1 MTGPSSDATI
11 AADSSAMAAAP
22 PDGTPIIDVRGVSK
36 EFPGVL
42 ALDKV
47 SLTVMPGEVHA
58 LVGENGA
65 GKSTL
70 VKCLSGVQEPD
81 GGEMYLF
88 GQPYLAQAPHEAI
101 EAGIRVVYQELN
113 LLTYLTIEENLSF
126 ESLPSKRGLVDRK
139 TLRERAQRLMA
150 EVGLEMP
157 PDTAV
162 EELGIAQMQLVE
174 IARAL
179 LTEAKL
185 LILDEPTATLTPR
198 ETDQLFEIVR
208 KLAGQGI
215 GVLFISH
222 HLDEVKELGDRV
234 TVFRNGAWVATEDVA
249 DVSVD
254 RIIELMVGRVMAEG
268 YPFRPA
274 VALGHELLTVE
285 GLTYRGNV
293 EPVSLTLHEG
303 EILGIAGLVGSGR
316 TEAMRAIFG
325 ADKAAAGVIR
335 VDGEVVDIKSPEDSV
350 AAGICLLTEDRKT
363 QGLMLDMSVAQNTT
377 ITKLESITRRGLL
390 QRKKETEASQELID
404 ALSIKAQSPG
414 QLARYLSGG
423 NQQKV
428 VVAKWLFAE
437 SRILIFDEPTRGID
451 VGAKFEIYNLI
462 WDLVQEGKGAIVVSS
477 DLPELLGICHRI
489 AVFSKGA
496 VVGELPRDQFSEK
509 AVLELAYKNYL
520 GPASAAARASQ
531 SSTGETA

>member
-1 MTGPSSDATI
+1 V
-11 AADSSAMAAAP
+11 AP
-22 PDGTPIIDVRGVSK
+22 PGGEPILEVRELSK

-42 ALDKV
+42 ALDRV
-47 SLTVMPGEVHA
+47 SLSVMPGEVHA

-70 VKCLSGVQEPD
+70 VKALSGVHKPD
-81 GGEMYLF
+81 GGEVILD
-88 GQPYLAQAPHEAI
+88 GRPYAPRDPEEALT
-101 EAGIRVVYQELN
+101 AGIRVVYQELN

-126 ESLPSKRGLVDRK
+126 ERLPSKRGLVDRA
-139 TLRERAQRLMA
+139 TMRARAEELMV
-150 EVGLEMP
+150 EVGLDMP

-162 EELGIAQMQLVE
+162 EDLGIAQMQLVE

-179 LTEAKL
+179 LTDARV

-198 ETDQLFEIVR
+198 ETDQLFGIVR
-208 KLAGQGI
+208 KLAERGI
-215 GVLFISH
+215 GILFISH
-222 HLDEVKELGDRV
+222 HLDEVKEIGDRV
-234 TVFRNGAWVATEDVA
+234 TVLRNGQWVATRDVA
-249 DVSVD
+249 DINVAE
-254 RIIELMVGRVMAEG
+254 IIELMVGRAMTEG
-268 YPFRPA
+268 YPFRPE
-274 VALGHELLTVE
+274 VELGDELLSVE
-285 GLTYRGNV
+285 GLTYRGNA
-293 EPVSLTLHEG
+293 EPVSLQLREG
-303 EILGIAGLVGSGR
+303 EILGVAGLVGSGR

-325 ADKAAAGVIR
+325 ADEAGSGVIK
-335 VDGEVVDIKSPEDSV
+335 VAGEVVHVKEPSDAV
-350 AAGICLLTEDRKT
+350 AAGICLLTEDRKS

-377 ITKLESITRRGLL
+377 ITKLEAITRRGLL
-390 QRKKETEASQELID
+390 QTRVEAAASQELID

-414 QLARYLSGG
+414 QLARFLSGG

-462 WDLVQEGKGAIVVSS
+462 WDLVQQGKGAIFVSS

-489 AVFSKGA
+489 IVFSKGA
-496 VVGELPRDQFSEK
+496 VVGELPRERFSEK

-520 GPASAAARASQ
+520 DPATAAARAAMTA
-531 SSTGETA
+531 TGEDA

>member
-1 MTGPSSDATI
+1 MTGPTSDATI
-11 AADSSAMAAAP
+11 AADPSATAVAL
-22 PDGTPIIDVRGVSK
+22 PDGTPIIDVREVSK
-36 EFPGVL
+36 QFPGVL

-47 SLTVMPGEVHA
+47 GLTVVPGEVHA

-70 VKCLSGVQEPD
+70 VKCLSGVQVPD
-81 GGEMYLF
+81 GGEMLLF
-88 GQPYLAQAPHEAI
+88 GEPYLAQTPQEAI

-126 ESLPSKRGLVDRK
+126 ESLPSNHGLVDRS
-139 TLRERAQRLMA
+139 TMRERAERLMA

-162 EELGIAQMQLVE
+162 EDLGIAQMQLVE

-198 ETDQLFEIVR
+198 ETDQLFGIIR
-208 KLAGQGI
+208 KLAGRGI

-222 HLDEVKELGDRV
+222 HLDEVKEIGDRV
-234 TVFRNGAWVATEDVA
+234 TVLRNGQWVATEDVT
-249 DVSVD
+249 DVTVAH
-254 RIIELMVGRVMAEG
+254 IIELMVGRVMTEG
-268 YPFRPA
+268 YPFRPT
-274 VALGHELLTVE
+274 VELGDELLSVE

-293 EPVSLTLHEG
+293 EPVSLQLQAG
-303 EILGIAGLVGSGR
+303 EILGVAGLVGSGR

-325 ADKAAAGVIR
+325 ADKADSGVIR
-335 VDGEVVDIKSPEDSV
+335 VEGQVVEIHEPSDAV
-350 AAGICLLTEDRKT
+350 RAGICLLTEDRKS

-377 ITKLESITRRGLL
+377 ITKLEAITKHGLL
-390 QRKKETEASQELID
+390 QTRVEASASQELID
-404 ALSIKAQSPG
+404 ALSIKAQSPS
-414 QLARYLSGG
+414 QLARFLSGG

-428 VVAKWLFAE
+428 VVAKWLFAD

-462 WDLVQEGKGAIVVSS
+462 WDLVERGKGALVVSS

-489 AVFSKGA
+489 IVFSKGA
-496 VVGELPRDQFSEK
+496 LVGELGREQFNEK

-520 GPASAAARASQ
+520 DPATAAARASQ
-531 SSTGETA
+531 SSTGESA

>member
-1 MTGPSSDATI
+1 MTGPTGDTTI
-11 AADSSAMAAAP
+11 AAEPSAAAVAP
-22 PDGTPIIDVRGVSK
+22 PAGTPIIDVREVSK
-36 EFPGVL
+36 EFPGVR
-42 ALDKV
+42 ALDEV

-70 VKCLSGVQEPD
+70 VKCLAGVQIPD
-81 GGEMYLF
+81 GGEMSLF
-88 GQPYLAQAPHEAI
+88 GEPYLAHAPHEAI

-126 ESLPSKRGLVDRK
+126 ESLPSKRGLLDRA
-139 TLRERAQRLMA
+139 TMRERAERLMA
-150 EVGLEMP
+150 EVGLEMS
-157 PDTAV
+157 PDTV
-162 EELGIAQMQLVE
+162 LEDLGIAQMQLVE

-179 LTEAKL
+179 LTDAKL

-198 ETDQLFEIVR
+198 ETQQLFGIVR
-208 KLAGQGI
+208 VLTARGI

-222 HLDEVKELGDRV
+222 HLDEVKEIGDRV
-234 TVFRNGAWVATEDVA
+234 TILRNGRWVATEDVA

-254 RIIELMVGRVMAEG
+254 RIIELMVGRALTEG
-268 YPFRPA
+268 YPFRPSTE
-274 VALGHELLTVE
+274 LGGELLAVE

-293 EPVSLTLHEG
+293 EPVSLQLRAG

-325 ADKAAAGVIR
+325 ADKAEAGVVR
-335 VDGEVVDIKSPEDSV
+335 VDGEVIDIASPKDAV

-363 QGLMLDMSVAQNTT
+363 QGLMLDMSVAQNIT
-377 ITKLESITRRGLL
+377 ITKLESITRHGLL
-390 QRKKETEASQELID
+390 QRQYEADASQDLID

-428 VVAKWLFAE
+428 VVAKWLFAQ

-496 VVGELPRDQFSEK
+496 VVGELPRERFTQK

-520 GPASAAARASQ
+520 DPTTATARASR
-531 SSTGETA
+531 STGEDE

>member
-1 MTGPSSDATI
+1 MTGPTSDATI
-11 AADSSAMAAAP
+11 TAESSAGAAAP
-22 PDGTPIIDVRGVSK
+22 SVGTPLIDVRELSK

-47 SLTVMPGEVHA
+47 SLTLFPGEVHA

-70 VKCLSGVQEPD
+70 VKVLSGVQQPD
-81 GGEMYLF
+81 GGEIRLN
-88 GQPYLAQAPHEAI
+88 GQPYLARDPKEAI
-101 EAGIRVVYQELN
+101 AAGIRVVYQELN

-126 ESLPSKRGLVDRK
+126 ESLPSNRGLIDRK
-139 TLRERAQRLMA
+139 TMRERAERLMA
-150 EVGLEMP
+150 EVGLEMA
-157 PDTAV
+157 PDSAV
-162 EELGIAQMQLVE
+162 EDLGIAQMQLVE

-198 ETDQLFEIVR
+198 ETDQLFGIVR

-222 HLDEVKELGDRV
+222 HLDEVVDIGDRV
-234 TVFRNGAWVATEDVA
+234 TVLRNGAWVATDDVEDVT
-249 DVSVD
+249 VPQ
-254 RIIELMVGRVMAEG
+254 IIELMVGRAMSEA
-268 YPFRPA
+268 YPFRA
-274 VALGHELLTVE
+274 SVELGEELLSVE

-293 EPVSLTLHEG
+293 EPVSLRLRAG
-303 EILGIAGLVGSGR
+303 EILGVAGLVGSGR

-325 ADKAAAGVIR
+325 ADKASSGVIR
-335 VDGEVVDIKSPEDSV
+335 VDDEIVDIGSPKDAV
-350 AAGICLLTEDRKT
+350 GAGICLLTEDRKT

-377 ITKLESITRRGLL
+377 ITRLEAITRRGLL
-390 QRKKETEASQELID
+390 QTGDETAASQDLID
-404 ALSIKAQSPG
+404 ALSIKAQSPS

-428 VVAKWLFAE
+428 VVAKWLFAQ

-462 WDLVQEGKGAIVVSS
+462 WDLAQEGKGAIVVSS

-489 AVFSKGA
+489 LVFSKGA
-496 VVGELPRDQFSEK
+496 VVGELMRDQFSEK

-520 GPASAAARASQ
+520 DPATAAARAKT
-531 SSTGETA
+531 SSTGENA

>member
-1 MTGPSSDATI
+1 MTQRASDATST
-11 AADSSAMAAAP
+11 ADRSAVAVAP
-22 PDGTPIIDVRGVSK
+22 PDETPILDIREVSK

-47 SLTVMPGEVHA
+47 SLTVKAGEVHA

-70 VKCLSGVQEPD
+70 VKVLSGVHVPD
-81 GGEMYLF
+81 GGEVLLGGERYRPRDPEDALT
-88 GQPYLAQAPHEAI
+88 
-101 EAGIRVVYQELN
+101 AGIRVVYQELN
-113 LLTYLTIEENLSF
+113 LLTFLTVEENLSF
-126 ESLPSKRGLVDRK
+126 ESLPSRRGLVDRK
-139 TLRERAQRLMA
+139 VMRERAERLMA
-150 EVGLEMP
+150 EVGLDVP
-157 PDTAV
+157 PATTV
-162 EELGIAQMQLVE
+162 EDLGIAQMQMVE

-179 LTEAKL
+179 LTDAKV

-198 ETDQLFEIVR
+198 ETDQLFGIIR

-222 HLDEVKELGDRV
+222 HLDEVKEIGDRV
-234 TVFRNGAWVATEDVA
+234 TVLRNGQWVATR
-249 DVSVD
+249 DVSDISVAE
-254 RIIELMVGRVMAEG
+254 IIELMVGRTMTEG
-268 YPFRPA
+268 YPFRRS
-274 VALGHELLTVE
+274 VELGPELLSVE
-285 GLTYRGNV
+285 NLTYRGNV
-293 EPVSLTLHEG
+293 EPVSIQLRQG
-303 EILGIAGLVGSGR
+303 EILGVAGLVGSGR

-325 ADKAAAGVIR
+325 ADKPASGV
-335 VDGEVVDIKSPEDSV
+335 VKVNGEVIHVGSPKDSV
-350 AAGICLLTEDRKT
+350 KAGLCLLTEDRKT
-363 QGLMLDMSVAQNTT
+363 QGLMLDMGVAQNTT
-377 ITKLESITRRGLL
+377 ITKLEAITKRGLL
-390 QRKKETEASQELID
+390 QTRDETAAAQELID
-404 ALSIKAQSPG
+404 ALSIKAQSPS

-462 WDLVQEGKGAIVVSS
+462 WDLVEGGKGAMVVSS

-489 AVFSKGA
+489 MVFSKGA
-496 VVGELPRDQFSEK
+496 IVGELLREQFSEK

-520 GPASAAARASQ
+520 DPAIAAQRATRAT
-531 SSTGETA
+531 TGDDA

>member
-1 MTGPSSDATI
+1 MSGPTSDATSTVD
-11 AADSSAMAAAP
+11 DSAVAVAP
-22 PDGTPIIDVRGVSK
+22 PAGNPVLDVREVSK

-47 SLTVMPGEVHA
+47 SLTILPGEVHA

-70 VKCLSGVQEPD
+70 VKVLSGVHVPD
-81 GGEMYLF
+81 GGEVLLAGESY
-88 GQPYLAQAPHEAI
+88 QPHDPEDALT
-101 EAGIRVVYQELN
+101 AGIRVVYQELN
-113 LLTYLTIEENLSF
+113 LLTYLTVEENLSF

-139 TLRERAQRLMA
+139 TMRERAERLMA
-150 EVGLEMP
+150 EVGLDVP

-162 EELGIAQMQLVE
+162 ENLGIAQMQMVE

-179 LTEAKL
+179 LTDAKV

-198 ETDQLFEIVR
+198 ETDQLFGIIR
-208 KLAGQGI
+208 KLAGRGI
-215 GVLFISH
+215 GILFISH
-222 HLDEVKELGDRV
+222 HLDEVKEIGDRV
-234 TVFRNGAWVATEDVA
+234 TVFRNGQWVATKDVI
-249 DVSVD
+249 DISVAE
-254 RIIELMVGRVMAEG
+254 IIELMVGRAMTEG
-268 YPFRPA
+268 YPFRGS
-274 VALGHELLTVE
+274 VELGEELLSVE
-285 GLTYRGNV
+285 GLTYPDNV
-293 EPVSLTLHEG
+293 EPVSLQLRAG
-303 EILGIAGLVGSGR
+303 EIVGVAGLVGSGR

-325 ADKAAAGVIR
+325 ADKATGGVIK
-335 VDGEVVDIKSPEDSV
+335 VDGEVVHIKSPRDSV
-350 AAGICLLTEDRKT
+350 EAGICLLTEDRKT

-377 ITKLESITRRGLL
+377 ITKLEAITRRGLL
-390 QRKKETEASQELID
+390 QSGDEASASQNLID
-404 ALSIKAQSPG
+404 ALSIKAQSPS

-462 WDLVQEGKGAIVVSS
+462 WDLAEQGRGALVVSS

-489 AVFSKGA
+489 IVFSKGA
-496 VVGELPRDQFSEK
+496 IVGELPREQFSEK

-520 GPASAAARASQ
+520 DPGTAAVRDRQ
-531 SSTGETA
+531 TSTGENA

>member
-1 MTGPSSDATI
+1 MTGLTSDLSSTAEPSAV
-11 AADSSAMAAAP
+11 AGAP
-22 PDGTPIIDVRGVSK
+22 PAGAPLIDVREVSK

-47 SLTVMPGEVHA
+47 SMTVFPGEVHA

-70 VKCLSGVQEPD
+70 VKVLSGVQLPD
-81 GGEMYLF
+81 GGEMLLN
-88 GQPYLAQAPHEAI
+88 GQPYSARDPKEAI

-113 LLTYLTIEENLSF
+113 LLTYLTVEENLSF
-126 ESLPSKRGLVDRK
+126 ESLPSNHGLVDRRVM
-139 TLRERAQRLMA
+139 RERAERLMA
-150 EVGLEMP
+150 DVGLDVP
-157 PDTAV
+157 PDTTV
-162 EELGIAQMQLVE
+162 EDLGIAQMQMVE

-198 ETDQLFEIVR
+198 ETDQLFGIIR

-215 GVLFISH
+215 GILFISH
-222 HLDEVKELGDRV
+222 HLDEVKEIGDRV
-234 TVFRNGAWVATEDVA
+234 TVLRNGQWVATEDVR
-249 DVSVD
+249 DVTVPH
-254 RIIELMVGRVMAEG
+254 IIELMVGRAMTEA
-268 YPFRPA
+268 YPFRA
-274 VALGHELLTVE
+274 SVELGEELLSVE
-285 GLTYRGNV
+285 DLSYRGNV
-293 EPVSLTLHEG
+293 VPVSFQLRSG
-303 EILGIAGLVGSGR
+303 EILGVAGLVGSGR

-325 ADKAAAGVIR
+325 ADKAATGV
-335 VDGEVVDIKSPEDSV
+335 VKVEGEVVRIAEPSDAV

-363 QGLMLDMSVAQNTT
+363 QGLMLDMSVAQNIT
-377 ITKLESITRRGLL
+377 ITKLESITRRWLL
-390 QRKKETEASQELID
+390 QPQAENDASQELIES
-404 ALSIKAQSPG
+404 LSIKAQSPS

-451 VGAKFEIYNLI
+451 VGAKFEIHNLI
-462 WDLVQEGKGAIVVSS
+462 WDLVEGGKGAVVVSS
-477 DLPELLGICHRI
+477 DLPELLGICHRLI
-489 AVFSKGA
+489 VFSKGA
-496 VVGELPRDQFSEK
+496 VVGELTREQFSEK

-520 GPASAAARASQ
+520 DSAPMSPRAGRP
-531 SSTGETA
+531 STGDHP